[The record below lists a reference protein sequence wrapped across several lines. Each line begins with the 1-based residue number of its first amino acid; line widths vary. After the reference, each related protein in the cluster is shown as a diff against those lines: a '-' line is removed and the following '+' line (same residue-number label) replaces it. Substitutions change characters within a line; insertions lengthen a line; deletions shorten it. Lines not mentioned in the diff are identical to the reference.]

1 MWEKFRDVR
10 TLGAIGV
17 LTFIGLVGILNIT
30 VFTPE
35 AAVLRYL
42 SAIEDGRV
50 DDAAQIVWGDSLP
63 KGVAVGLPTD
73 STNRPSGF
81 HVVGSSR
88 VDDEAIVDVS
98 FDLAGQK
105 TVTQFVLAQADNWLP
120 FNDWRFAIEPVAIV
134 QSSGSAPI
142 GLRINGVSASPT
154 ALTLV
159 PVVAEVGSGTGWFD
173 APVVTVKVTAPAGV
187 YLAPLKPRATPA
199 LVAALDES
207 VRAYLD
213 DCASQK
219 TLVPAECPFAGFTA
233 MTVKSGPTWTI
244 DAYPTLTIT
253 FTDGEWTVRGSGKSL
268 LDVTLVDFATEKS
281 ESYSQVIPFTIS
293 GTITGLDTAK
303 PRVVVLNT
311 VEY

>member
-1 MWEKFRDVR
+1 MWQKFRDVR

-17 LTFIGLVGILNIT
+17 LAFIGLIGILNLT

-50 DDAAQIVWGDSLP
+50 DDARHMVWGDSLP
-63 KGVAVGLPTD
+63 DGPYVGLPAD
-73 STNRPSGF
+73 SANRPSGF
-81 HVVGSSR
+81 HVMRTSR
-88 VDDEAIVDVS
+88 VGGEAIVDVS

-105 TVTQFVLAQADNWLP
+105 TVTKFVLAQADNWLP
-120 FNDWRFAIEPVAIV
+120 FNDWRFTIEPVATV

-142 GLRINGVSASPT
+142 GLRINGVSAGPT

-173 APVVTVKVTAPAGV
+173 SPVVTVKATTPAGV

-199 LVAALDES
+199 LVSALDDS
-207 VRAYLD
+207 VRSYLD

-233 MTVKSGPTWTI
+233 MTVTSGPTWSI
-244 DAYPTLTIT
+244 DTYPTLAIAL
-253 FTDGEWTVRGSGKSL
+253 TDGEWTVSGNGKVL
-268 LDVTLVDFATEKS
+268 LDVTLVDFATEKA
-281 ESYSQVIPFTIS
+281 EPYSQVIPFTIS

-311 VEY
+311 VEH